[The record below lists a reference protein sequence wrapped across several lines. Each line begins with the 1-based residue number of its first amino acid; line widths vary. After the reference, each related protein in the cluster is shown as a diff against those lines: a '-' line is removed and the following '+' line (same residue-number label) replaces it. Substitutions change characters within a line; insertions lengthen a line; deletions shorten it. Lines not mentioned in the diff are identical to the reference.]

1 MFTTNILVSSNSLL
15 SSKQIC
21 KKKEA
26 TFRNTLD
33 EEEAIAKYG
42 AWIVKFTIIETHLRM
57 SSTVNLLEQSSKG
70 PCHSSQPPRPWTVT

>member
-1 MFTTNILVSSNSLL
+1 MPKFEGKWDVEVPGVFVAMSPFQLTD
-15 SSKQIC
+15 K
-21 KKKEA
+21 
-26 TFRNTLD
+26 D

-70 PCHSSQPPRPWTVT
+70 PCHSSQPPRPWTLT